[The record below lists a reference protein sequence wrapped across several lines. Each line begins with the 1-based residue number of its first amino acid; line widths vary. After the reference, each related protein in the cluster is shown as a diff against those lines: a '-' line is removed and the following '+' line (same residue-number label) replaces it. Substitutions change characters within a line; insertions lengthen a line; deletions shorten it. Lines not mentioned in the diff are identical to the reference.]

1 MVKSVAAKPRNHGL
15 HLGRRW
21 VSPLKRKKLGV
32 ARVYRDVMELPKGLT
47 TQSFYRS
54 HSIMRS
60 LISFLLL
67 SFHHRAP
74 KHFFVCS
81 GIPVYQKHSN
91 CAKHKEHTNKAN
103 KDLIGYVSIYQCSL
117 SNNVS
122 VKASQSDKRKTQI
135 HRHS

>member
-74 KHFFVCS
+74 QLLFIRPRVAMDHQH
-81 GIPVYQKHSN
+81 PN
-91 CAKHKEHTNKAN
+91 RAKHKEDTDKAN
-103 KDLIGYVSIYQCSL
+103 KDLVGEV
-117 SNNVS
+117 
-122 VKASQSDKRKTQI
+122 
-135 HRHS
+135 